1 MFCFHCTP
9 VANKAKNANRK
20 KQEFG
25 SRWMS
30 VELIC
35 YVKTISLYKFYDFF
49 CWRYSLVN
57 RSCYNNLFQ
66 FMQHDD
72 FRNLNRVT
80 FTCWKHL
87 EFRVNAFW
95 CFPVIKRYTFHY
107 LMKSA
112 PIPGNQS
119 SFEILQLTDICMA
132 LSKFSGFIF

>member
-9 VANKAKNANRK
+9 VANKAKTFNRK

-35 YVKTISLYKFYDFF
+35 YVKTIFLYKFYDFF
-49 CWRYSLVN
+49 CCRYSLMN

-72 FRNLNRVT
+72 FRNLNWVIFNDFWNCFLQSNDIP
-80 FTCWKHL
+80 FTIRWNRLPFQETRALLKYCNWL
-87 EFRVNAFW
+87 VYVWRYQSL
-95 CFPVIKRYTFHY
+95 VIWF
-107 LMKSA
+107 
-112 PIPGNQS
+112 
-119 SFEILQLTDICMA
+119 
-132 LSKFSGFIF
+132 